1 MARRRSLGGSMKA
14 IDVINKNRQ
23 AFEKLNQYHLDW
35 QKSNGEVGVACSD
48 YQEFLENYYNL
59 TDEQILQR
67 VLERGIIIEDIE
79 EYLANKKEK
88 TN

>member
-1 MARRRSLGGSMKA
+1 MKA
-14 IDVINKNRQ
+14 IDVINKNRK

-35 QKSNGEVGVACSD
+35 QKSNGKDGFACKD

-59 TDEQILQR
+59 TDEQILR
-67 VLERGIIIEDIE
+67 KVMDRGIIIEDVE
-79 EYLANKKEK
+79 EYLEKIEKKEK